1 MTRLLNLWLFVAA
14 GIVGAALLAPSA
26 PAWAHVNAGSTST
39 GDGLTV
45 VRFSFTHGCGES
57 PTTSLRVQIPANASN
72 VTADENPGWTS
83 SVTST
88 EIRWT
93 GGTAPDGT
101 KTTFSATMKLAGQV
115 GETVFFPTLQGCVEG
130 ENTWIAKSDDP
141 EADDAAP
148 RITLDVT
155 TPSDEPDET
164 VDPVGG
170 RSATSSTARRDHCIA
185 DDHTSWNR
193 DVERLE
199 RPDHRTGHR
208 RRASVLRSSWGPF
221 CSAARRVVFA
231 RVGPQA

>member
-1 MTRLLNLWLFVAA
+1 MTRLLNLWLFVAG

-57 PTTSLRVQIPANASN
+57 PTTSLRVQIPANASD

-101 KTTFSATMKLAGQV
+101 KTTFSATMKLAGQG

-164 VDPVGG
+164 ADPGG
-170 RSATSSTARRDHCIA
+170 GSSATSSTAVA
-185 DDHTSWNR
+185 TTVSPTTTQAGTATSN
-193 DVERLE
+193 DSNAPIIGLVIVGVLVSC
-199 RPDHRTGHR
+199 GAAGALFVR
-208 RRASVLRSSWGPF
+208 RRGV
-221 CSAARRVVFA
+221 
-231 RVGPQA
+231 